1 MAWRVGINKPHLA
14 YTILGGFTS
23 IFMLVSLFIKEKLY
37 IGEATVATICGIIFG
52 PSAAGLFDP
61 QTWGNVDQITLEAS
75 RIVLVVQCFA
85 VGVELPK
92 KYMER
97 HWKSV
102 VFLLIPVMTW
112 GWLITSLII
121 WWMIPS
127 LNWLDSLTI
136 AACVTATDPV
146 LASSVVGK
154 GKFARRIPKHLRDIL
169 SAESGCNDGMAFP
182 FIYLALYLIQYRPNA
197 TSVFYHWFCFTVLY
211 ECLFGAIYGACIGY
225 AGRRA
230 IRWAEGKN
238 IIDRESFLVFYFT
251 LALWC
256 AGTGSM
262 LGLDDLLVG
271 FCAGVAFSNDGWFAQ
286 KTEESHVSNVI
297 DLLLNL
303 AYFVYFGSIIPW
315 ADFNRP
321 SWGITPWRLVVVALF
336 VILFRRIPVM
346 VALKPLIPDIK
357 TWREALFA
365 GHFGPIGVGAIFV
378 AILARAELETH
389 STTPTPRGDFAEL
402 EKTNKHFILISLIW
416 PITCFLVISSI
427 VVHGSSIAVFTLGKR
442 INTMKIT
449 MSYTTANEE
458 PNWLARL
465 PRITPKT
472 SMSIRKPDMDES
484 SDEKSTMVTD
494 RMVPPGTLPAPG
506 GIPGGFQTRE
516 NGLRDTDS
524 PAVSRPASIR
534 AKRRR
539 NWESGIGPGG
549 PISDSAIAPRRRRDE
564 EEANVAIP
572 ETAAKGGDSYG
583 YSLQP
588 LEGRGNGTEV
598 YQEGRNIIVENER
611 GDVLGQTKVPQTP
624 VDEPVGPLDALRRPR
639 HEHRPH
645 REREEEE
652 RERESERRPPK
663 KIEKATAHEVTDER
677 SALRAVREENK
688 LEGEG
693 RRREPAWA
701 YRFDDN
707 IVVEDEDGE
716 IIRRYKLP
724 KTRRPS
730 ASSKRANTL
739 ENLMGFF
746 GGKKK
751 DKTSPEDAQPDD
763 DNDDAKTVYS
773 EDEEEPR
780 DKGIHFRMHDERGRK
795 MSKQEFLHQLQKMD
809 PHARAAMASRSE
821 LPENS
826 QESDLAAALRARAVS
841 GQKELLQVPP
851 SAPQVDRP
859 KNEPG
864 SFTPLDGPSSRSSG
878 ESLNSRYE
886 QKHPVTSVKSTDSK
900 LGDERDEETAAERKR
915 REAALGL
922 TGYDEPDS
930 DDDGG
935 PGWRMTDAS
944 GSSAQGPTRSPGIRF
959 ADQPRTPSTG
969 PPVGLAPR
977 GKTLSWGKD
986 VVTGKGKERE

>member
-1 MAWRVGINKPHLA
+1 
-14 YTILGGFTS
+14 
-23 IFMLVSLFIKEKLY
+23 
-37 IGEATVATICGIIFG
+37 
-52 PSAAGLFDP
+52 
-61 QTWGNVDQITLEAS
+61 
-75 RIVLVVQCFA
+75 
-85 VGVELPK
+85 
-92 KYMER
+92 MER

-127 LNWLDSLTI
+127 LNWLDSLTV

-197 TSVFYHWFCFTVLY
+197 SGVFYHWFCFTVLY

-230 IRWAEGKN
+230 IRWAEGRN

-315 ADFNRP
+315 EEFNKP
-321 SWGITPWRLVVVALF
+321 SWGITPWRLVVIALF

-378 AILARAELETH
+378 AVMARAELATH
-389 STTPTPRGDFAEL
+389 STTPPPRDDFAEL
-402 EKTNKHFILISLIW
+402 EKENKHFILISLIW

-427 VVHGSSIAVFTLGKR
+427 VVHGSSIAVFTLGKH

-465 PRITPKT
+465 PRLTPRT
-472 SMSIRKPDMDES
+472 SMSIRKPDTDES
-484 SDEKSTMVTD
+484 SDEKSTMAND
-494 RMVPPGTLPAPG
+494 RMIPPGTLPAPG
-506 GIPGGFQTRE
+506 GIPGGFLTRE
-516 NGLRDTDS
+516 NGLRDTES
-524 PAVSRPASIR
+524 PAASRPASIR
-534 AKRRR
+534 AKRRK
-539 NWESGIGPGG
+539 NWESGMGPGG
-549 PISDSAIAPRRRRDE
+549 PISDSAIAPRRRRNE
-564 EEANVAIP
+564 EEVNVAVP
-572 ETAAKGGDSYG
+572 EPAAKAGDNYG
-583 YSLQP
+583 YSLPP
-588 LEGRGNGTEV
+588 LESKGAEIEA
-598 YQEGRNIIVENER
+598 YQEGRNIIVENEQ
-611 GDVLGQTKVPQTP
+611 GDVLEQVKAPSTP
-624 VDEPVGPLDALRRPR
+624 ADELVGPLDVPRRLLHG
-639 HEHRPH
+639 HERGK
-645 REREEEE
+645 EEESEKQPPRIE
-652 RERESERRPPK
+652 RA
-663 KIEKATAHEVTDER
+663 ATHEVTDER
-677 SALRAVREENK
+677 SALRAAREENK
-688 LEGEG
+688 LESKG

-716 IIRRYKLP
+716 VIRRYKLP
-724 KTRRPS
+724 KPKRPS
-730 ASSKRANTL
+730 AGSRRASTFGDWI
-739 ENLMGFF
+739 GFF
-746 GGKKK
+746 GAKKK
-751 DKTSPEDAQPDD
+751 DKTASEDAQTDD

-773 EDEEEPR
+773 EGEEEPR
-780 DKGIHFRMHDERGRK
+780 GKGIHFRMHDERGRK

-809 PHARAAMASRSE
+809 PHARAAMASRTEISG
-821 LPENS
+821 PS
-826 QESDLAAALRARAVS
+826 QEQDLAAALRARAAS

-851 SAPQVDRP
+851 SASQVDGP
-859 KNEPG
+859 KEADG
-864 SFTPLDGPSSRSSG
+864 STPPDGPSPGSSRESS
-878 ESLNSRYE
+878 NSGYE
-886 QKHPVTSVKSTDSK
+886 QKHPVTSVKSADSR

-915 REAALGL
+915 REAALGI
-922 TGYDEPDS
+922 TGNDEPDS
-930 DDDGG
+930 DDEGE
-935 PGWRMTDAS
+935 PGWRMTDATS
-944 GSSAQGPTRSPGIRF
+944 ISAQGPIRSPGIRF
-959 ADQPRTPSTG
+959 ADQPRSPSTG

-986 VVTGKGKERE
+986 VVMGKGKEKE

>member
-1 MAWRVGINKPHLA
+1 
-14 YTILGGFTS
+14 
-23 IFMLVSLFIKEKLY
+23 MLVSLFIKEKLY

-127 LNWLDSLTI
+127 LNWLDSLTV

-182 FIYLALYLIQYRPNA
+182 FIYLALYLIQYRPDS
-197 TSVFYHWFCFTVLY
+197 TKVFYHWFCYTVLY
-211 ECLFGAIYGACIGY
+211 ECLLGSVYGVCIGY

-230 IRWAEGKN
+230 IRWAESRN

-315 ADFNRP
+315 ADFNKP
-321 SWGITPWRLVVVALF
+321 SWGITPWRLVVIALF
-336 VILFRRIPVM
+336 VILFRRIPIM
-346 VALKPLIPDIK
+346 VVLKPIIPDIK

-389 STTPTPRGDFAEL
+389 STTPSPREDFDGL
-402 EKTNKHFILISLIW
+402 GKTNKHFILISLIW
-416 PITCFLVISSI
+416 PITCFMVISSI
-427 VVHGSSIAVFTLGKR
+427 VVHGSSIAVFTLGKH

-465 PRITPKT
+465 PRLTPKT

-484 SDEKSTMVTD
+484 SDEKSTMATD

-506 GIPGGFQTRE
+506 GIPGGFLTRE
-516 NGLRDTDS
+516 NGFRDTDS
-524 PAVSRPASIR
+524 PAASRPASIR
-534 AKRRR
+534 AKRRK
-539 NWESGIGPGG
+539 NWESGMGPGG
-549 PISDSAIAPRRRRDE
+549 PISDSAIAPRRRRNGE
-564 EEANVAIP
+564 ETGVAVP
-572 ETAAKGGDSYG
+572 ETAARGGDRYG

-588 LEGRGNGTEV
+588 LESKGNEIEA
-598 YQEGRNIIVENER
+598 YQEGRNVIVENR
-611 GDVLGQTKVPQTP
+611 QGDVLERIKNSPTP
-624 VDEPVGPLDALRRPR
+624 ADEFTGPLDAPRRLL
-639 HEHRPH
+639 HEHQQH
-645 REREEEE
+645 HEREREEKEE
-652 RERESERRPPK
+652 ESDKQPP
-663 KIEKATAHEVTDER
+663 KIEKAATHEVTDER
-677 SALRAVREENK
+677 SALRAAREENK

-693 RRREPAWA
+693 HRREPAWA

-707 IVVEDEDGE
+707 IIVEDDDGE
-716 IIRRYKLP
+716 VIRRYKLP
-724 KTRRPS
+724 KSKRS
-730 ASSKRANTL
+730 GASSKRTNTL
-739 ENLMGFF
+739 DNLMGFF
-746 GGKKK
+746 GSKKK
-751 DKTSPEDAQPDD
+751 DKTAPEDAQTDD

-773 EDEEEPR
+773 EDEEEPHR
-780 DKGIHFRMHDERGRK
+780 KGIHFRMHDECGRK

-821 LPENS
+821 LPEHS
-826 QESDLAAALRARAVS
+826 QERDLAAALRARATS
-841 GQKELLQVPP
+841 GQKELLPVPP
-851 SAPQVDRP
+851 S
-859 KNEPG
+859 G
-864 SFTPLDGPSSRSSG
+864 SQADHPRKEDDEFTPPDEPSSGSSG
-878 ESLNSRYE
+878 ESLNSGYE
-886 QKHPVTSVKSTDSK
+886 QKRPVTSIKSADSK

-915 REAALGL
+915 REAALGI
-922 TGYDEPDS
+922 TGNDEPDS

-935 PGWRMTDAS
+935 PGWRMTDAT
-944 GSSAQGPTRSPGIRF
+944 GSSAQEPIRSPGIRF
-959 ADQPRTPSTG
+959 ADQPRSPSTG

-977 GKTLSWGKD
+977 GTTLSWGKD
-986 VVTGKGKERE
+986 VVMGKGKGKE

>member
-1 MAWRVGINKPHLA
+1 
-14 YTILGGFTS
+14 
-23 IFMLVSLFIKEKLY
+23 
-37 IGEATVATICGIIFG
+37 
-52 PSAAGLFDP
+52 
-61 QTWGNVDQITLEAS
+61 
-75 RIVLVVQCFA
+75 
-85 VGVELPK
+85 
-92 KYMER
+92 
-97 HWKSV
+97 V

-182 FIYLALYLIQYRPNA
+182 FIYLALYLIQYRPDA
-197 TSVFYHWFCFTVLY
+197 TKVFYHWFCYTVLY
-211 ECLFGAIYGACIGY
+211 ECLFGAVYGVCIGY

-230 IRWAEGKN
+230 IRWAESKN

-315 ADFNRP
+315 AEFNKP
-321 SWGITPWRLVVVALF
+321 SWGITPWRLVVIALF

-378 AILARAELETH
+378 AVMARAELETH
-389 STTPTPRGDFAEL
+389 STTPSPREDFSEL
-402 EKTNKHFILISLIW
+402 EQSNKHFILISLIW

-465 PRITPKT
+465 PRLTPRT
-472 SMSIRKPDMDES
+472 SMSIRKPDTDES
-484 SDEKSTMVTD
+484 SDEKSIMATD
-494 RMVPPGTLPAPG
+494 KMIPPGTLPAPG
-506 GIPGGFQTRE
+506 GIPGGFLIRE
-516 NGLRDTDS
+516 NGLRDTES
-524 PAVSRPASIR
+524 PAASRPASIR
-534 AKRRR
+534 AKRRK
-539 NWESGIGPGG
+539 NWESGMGPGG
-549 PISDSAIAPRRRRDE
+549 PISDSAIAPRRRRNG

-572 ETAAKGGDSYG
+572 ETAAKAGDNYG

-588 LEGRGNGTEV
+588 LESKSAEIEA
-598 YQEGRNIIVENER
+598 YQEGRNVIVENEQ
-611 GDVLGQTKVPQTP
+611 GDVLEQVKAPPTP
-624 VDEPVGPLDALRRPR
+624 ADEPVGPLDAPRREGSENQPPR
-639 HEHRPH
+639 I
-645 REREEEE
+645 ERA
-652 RERESERRPPK
+652 
-663 KIEKATAHEVTDER
+663 ATHEVTDER

-688 LEGEG
+688 LEDKGH
-693 RRREPAWA
+693 RREPAWA

-707 IVVEDEDGE
+707 ILVEDEDGE
-716 IIRRYKLP
+716 VIRRYKLP
-724 KTRRPS
+724 K
-730 ASSKRANTL
+730 SKRPGAGSRRTSTL
-739 ENLMGFF
+739 ENWIGFF
-746 GGKKK
+746 GARKK
-751 DKTSPEDAQPDD
+751 DKTASEDAQTDD

-780 DKGIHFRMHDERGRK
+780 GRGVNFRMHDERGRK
-795 MSKQEFLHQLQKMD
+795 LSKQEFLHQLQKMD

-821 LPENS
+821 LPGPS
-826 QESDLAAALRARAVS
+826 QESDLAAALRARAAS
-841 GQKELLQVPP
+841 GQKGLLQVPP
-851 SAPQVDRP
+851 LASQVDRP
-859 KNEPG
+859 KEADD
-864 SFTPLDGPSSRSSG
+864 STPPEGPSSGSSR
-878 ESLNSRYE
+878 ESSNSGYE
-886 QKHPVTSVKSTDSK
+886 QPPVTSVKSAESK

-915 REAALGL
+915 REAALGI
-922 TGYDEPDS
+922 TGNDEPDS

-935 PGWRMTDAS
+935 PGWRVTDETG
-944 GSSAQGPTRSPGIRF
+944 GSPQGPIRSPGIRF
-959 ADQPRTPSTG
+959 ADQPRSPSTG
-969 PPVGLAPR
+969 PSVGLAPR

-986 VVTGKGKERE
+986 VVVGKGKGKE